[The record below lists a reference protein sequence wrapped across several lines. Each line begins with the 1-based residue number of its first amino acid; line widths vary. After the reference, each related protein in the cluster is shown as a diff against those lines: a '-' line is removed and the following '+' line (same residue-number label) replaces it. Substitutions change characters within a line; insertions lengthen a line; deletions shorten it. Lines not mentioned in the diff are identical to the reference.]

1 MIIVWL
7 LRILVI
13 TAVLGMSGYLAYTG
27 TKKEVWETN
36 PNDPEHEKTA
46 RTQERGTVISILSG
60 IILTLVS
67 MTMIKLCVQ
76 DGDIEVL
83 FGYILAPIIG
93 YILDIGI
100 GTDEGFSYFIKGD
113 IRKWVSHLLSSLYN
127 YSFVRFIVT
136 FLLDMFISK
145 PISGVIRGYS
155 LAKLQSYKAVDIFKP
170 LDNFI
175 KTNLTGIIQSIV
187 GFVTF
192 QAYTNQTRFLWAYP
206 SPTTSKEERIPS
218 FAVMIATAVSGSV
231 YLLSY
236 RTDTQYLEL
245 NIALVMI
252 ALGLISVL
260 SITDNLEAPFQSE
273 DELELD
279 EETDTLS
286 PIIGGVMMMIFVMI
300 GIVLPLWNRNCKGG
314 KSKTSDTILLDV
326 RKALSK

>member
-13 TAVLGMSGYLAYTG
+13 TAVLGMTGYLAYTG
-27 TKKEVWETN
+27 TKESVWQTN
-36 PNDPEHEKTA
+36 PTDPEHVKTA

-67 MTMIKLCVQ
+67 MIMIKLCVK

-83 FGYILAPIIG
+83 FGYILAPILG

-100 GTDEGFSYFIKGD
+100 GTDQGFSYFSKGD
-113 IRKWVSHLLSSLYN
+113 LGNWVSHLLSSLYN
-127 YSFVRFIVT
+127 YSFIRFIVT

-145 PISGVIRGYS
+145 PISGVMRGYS
-155 LAKLQSYKAVDIFKP
+155 LAKLKSYKAVTIFKP

-187 GFVTF
+187 GFITF

-206 SPTTSKEERIPS
+206 SPTTPLQERIPS

-236 RTDTQYLEL
+236 RTDTQHLEL
-245 NIALVMI
+245 NIALVMV
-252 ALGLISVL
+252 ALGLISIL
-260 SITDNLEAPFQSE
+260 SVTDNLEAPFQSE
-273 DELELD
+273 QEFELE
-279 EETDTLS
+279 EVDTLS
-286 PIIGGVMMMIFVMI
+286 PIIGGVMMTIFFII
-300 GIVLPLWNRNCKGG
+300 GIILPLWNRNCKGG
-314 KSKTSDTILLDV
+314 KSRTSDTILLDV
-326 RKALSK
+326 TRALSGK